1 MAPSPG
7 APVNVAESRVFDGL
21 SAADRRVWLD
31 EATIRDVRAGQT
43 VASQGD
49 PADVFALVSQG
60 RLKLL
65 QVTAGGDELI
75 VRFIWPGEPFGGVVA
90 LKGGRYPVTA
100 VAVGA
105 TELYQWRADQLKTL
119 LDRYPLVRENL
130 MREMAAHMN
139 DAMTR
144 LQELSTERASQR
156 IAHALLRLMR
166 QSGERAPDGIALR
179 HRLTR
184 QDLAQLSG
192 TTLYTVSR
200 TLSRWQAA
208 GILRTA
214 RHSLVIRSFDDLE
227 AQARDSD
234 EP

>member
-1 MAPSPG
+1 
-7 APVNVAESRVFDGL
+7 
-21 SAADRRVWLD
+21 
-31 EATIRDVRAGQT
+31 
-43 VASQGD
+43 
-49 PADVFALVSQG
+49 
-60 RLKLL
+60 
-65 QVTAGGDELI
+65 
-75 VRFIWPGEPFGGVVA
+75 
-90 LKGGRYPVTA
+90 
-100 VAVGA
+100 
-105 TELYQWRADQLKTL
+105 
-119 LDRYPLVRENL
+119 
-130 MREMAAHMN
+130 MN

-200 TLSRWQAA
+200 TLSRWQSA
-208 GILRTA
+208 GILRTS
-214 RHSLVIRSFDDLE
+214 RQGLVIRSFDDLE
-227 AQARDSD
+227 AQARDTD